1 MMNTNPT
8 LVSLYNVLALKAQTW
23 QNYVVSASDSL
34 TRTIAMA
41 KVEAYQDAMTTVQN
55 FID

>member
-1 MMNTNPT
+1 MNTNPT